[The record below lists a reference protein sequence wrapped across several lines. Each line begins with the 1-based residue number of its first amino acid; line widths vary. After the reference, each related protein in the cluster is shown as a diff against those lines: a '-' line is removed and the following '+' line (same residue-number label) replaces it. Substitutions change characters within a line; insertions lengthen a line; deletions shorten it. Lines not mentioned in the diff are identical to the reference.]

1 MLTTTDTRRDDI
13 YELTEEQREWR
24 NTLRDFADQEIA
36 PKAARYDDAGE
47 FPWENVKKM
56 RELGLFG
63 LPFPEEYGGS
73 GADTLMYAMAVEEVS
88 RACASTGITL
98 AAHVSLGTS
107 PIYLF
112 GTEAQKKKYL
122 PALCS
127 GEKLAAFGLTEPEAG
142 SDAGGTK
149 TRAVKEGNE
158 YVVNGRKIYITNG
171 GVCGTAV
178 FTAVTTPGIGARGI
192 SAFIVEKGTPG
203 FAAGS
208 REKKLGHR
216 ASDTVEL
223 LFDGLRLP
231 AEHLLDAEGR
241 EGQGFKQFMVTL
253 DGGRISIG
261 AMSLG
266 IAQAALDAS
275 VKYAKERKQF
285 GQSIAEFQAI
295 QLLLAE
301 MTTELESA
309 RLLVYAASRL
319 KDRGAPYTRYAAMAK
334 LKASTVAMRAS
345 DAAVQIHGGAGYM
358 TDHPVERY
366 FRDAKLMEIG
376 EGTSQIQKLI
386 IARELLRESGF
397 VFGGGKKK
405 PSA

>member
-1 MLTTTDTRRDDI
+1 METMAETRSNDL
-13 YELTEEQREWR
+13 YELTEEQGR
-24 NTLRDFADQEIA
+24 LRDMLREFADQEIA
-36 PKAARYDDAGE
+36 PKAARYDEQNE

-63 LPFPEEYGGS
+63 MIFPEEYGGQ
-73 GADTLMYAMAVEEVS
+73 GLDTLSYVIAVEQIS

-107 PIYLF
+107 PIFNF
-112 GTEAQKKKYL
+112 GTAEQKRKYL

-149 TRAVKEGNE
+149 TRATREGDH
-158 YVVNGRKIYITNG
+158 YLVSGRKIYITNG
-171 GVCGTAV
+171 SVCGTAV
-178 FTAVTTPGIGARGI
+178 FTAVTTPGQGVKGI

-203 FAAGS
+203 FSAGT

-223 LFDGLRLP
+223 LFENVKLPKENLLERDGK
-231 AEHLLDAEGR
+231 
-241 EGQGFKQFMVTL
+241 EGQGFKQFMKTL

-261 AMSLG
+261 AMSVG
-266 IAQAALDAS
+266 IAQAALDAAFR
-275 VKYAKERKQF
+275 YARERKQF
-285 GQSIAEFQAI
+285 GKPIAEFQAI
-295 QLLLAE
+295 QLLLAD
-301 MTTELESA
+301 MVTEIEAA
-309 RLLVYAASRL
+309 RLLVYQTARL
-319 KDRGAPYTRYAAMAK
+319 KDRGVPFTRFSAMAK
-334 LKASTVAMRAS
+334 LMASTVAMRAA
-345 DAAVQIHGGAGYM
+345 DTAIQIHGGAGYM

-376 EGTSQIQKLI
+376 EGTSQIQRLV
-386 IARELLRESGF
+386 IAREMLREAEGI
-397 VFGGGKKK
+397 
-405 PSA
+405 AR

>member
-1 MLTTTDTRRDDI
+1 MAETRSNDL
-13 YELTEEQREWR
+13 YELTEEQGR
-24 NTLRDFADQEIA
+24 LRDMLREFADQEIA
-36 PKAARYDDAGE
+36 PRAARYDEQNE

-63 LPFPEEYGGS
+63 MIFPEEYGGQ
-73 GADTLMYAMAVEEVS
+73 GLDTLSYVIAVEQIS

-107 PIYLF
+107 PIFNF
-112 GTEAQKKKYL
+112 GTAEQKRKYL

-149 TRAVKEGNE
+149 TRATREGDH
-158 YVVNGRKIYITNG
+158 YLVNGRKIYITNG
-171 GVCGTAV
+171 SVCGTAV
-178 FTAVTTPGIGARGI
+178 FTAVTTPGQGVKGI

-203 FAAGS
+203 FSAGT

-223 LFDGLRLP
+223 LFENVKLPTENLLERDGK
-231 AEHLLDAEGR
+231 
-241 EGQGFKQFMVTL
+241 EGQGFKQFMKTL

-261 AMSLG
+261 AMSVG
-266 IAQAALDAS
+266 IAQAALDAAFR
-275 VKYAKERKQF
+275 YARERKQF
-285 GQSIAEFQAI
+285 GKPIAEFQAI
-295 QLLLAE
+295 QLLLAD
-301 MTTELESA
+301 MVTEIEAA
-309 RLLVYAASRL
+309 RLLVYQTARL
-319 KDRGAPYTRYAAMAK
+319 KDRGVPFTRFSAMAK
-334 LKASTVAMRAS
+334 LMASTVAMRAA
-345 DAAVQIHGGAGYM
+345 DTAIQIHGGAGYM

-376 EGTSQIQKLI
+376 EGTSQIQRLV
-386 IARELLRESGF
+386 IAREMLREAEGI
-397 VFGGGKKK
+397 
-405 PSA
+405 AR

>member
-1 MLTTTDTRRDDI
+1 MLTTSETRNDDI
-13 YELTEEQREWR
+13 YELTPEQRDWR
-24 NTLRDFADQEIA
+24 GTLREFADKEIA
-36 PKAARYDDAGE
+36 PRAARYDDAGE
-47 FPWENVKKM
+47 FPWESVKKM

-63 LPFPEEYGGS
+63 LVFPESYGG
-73 GADTLMYAMAVEEVS
+73 GGFGTLEYVMAVEEVS
-88 RACASTGITL
+88 RACASSGITL
-98 AAHVSLGTS
+98 AAHVSLGTW
-107 PIYLF
+107 PIFAF
-112 GTEAQKKKYL
+112 GTEEQKRKYL

-149 TRAVKEGNE
+149 TRAVRDGDQ

-171 GVCGTAV
+171 SVCGTAV
-178 FTAVTTPGIGARGI
+178 FTAVTTPGTGAKGI

-203 FAAGS
+203 FSPGT

-223 LFDGLRLP
+223 VFENLRIP
-231 AEHLLDAEGR
+231 KENLLDAQGKEGN
-241 EGQGFKQFMVTL
+241 GFRQFMMTL

-266 IAQAALDAS
+266 IAQASLDAAIR
-275 VKYAKERKQF
+275 YARERRQF
-285 GQSIAEFQAI
+285 GRAIADFQAI

-301 MTTELESA
+301 MATELEAA
-309 RLLVYAASRL
+309 RLLVYQTARL
-319 KDRGAPYTRYAAMAK
+319 MDRGQPFTRYSAMAK
-334 LKASTVAMRAS
+334 LKASTVAMRAADS
-345 DAAVQIHGGAGYM
+345 AVQIHGGAGYM

-386 IARELLRESGF
+386 IARELLREAGYRIGS
-397 VFGGGKKK
+397 
-405 PSA
+405 